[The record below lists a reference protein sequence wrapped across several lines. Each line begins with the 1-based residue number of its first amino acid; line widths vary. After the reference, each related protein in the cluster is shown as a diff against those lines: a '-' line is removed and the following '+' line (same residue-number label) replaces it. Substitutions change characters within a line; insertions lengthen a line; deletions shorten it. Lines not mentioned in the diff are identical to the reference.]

1 MKRLIAISL
10 LACMTVF
17 FTGCA
22 DSSQPAAETKGQ
34 VSIESGADADE
45 SSEEESSKEEESS
58 EEESSKE
65 ESSKAEES
73 SEVESSEEESSKEES
88 SEPESSVE
96 ESSAPESSAAPEPS
110 VEESSE
116 QQQQTSALQT
126 AMGSY
131 GEDDLVFVYN
141 NGQIRLLEKISD
153 ALAVLGNA
161 SKVESVASCLTIDSP
176 DDKIYY
182 YNGFK
187 VQTLTDSEG
196 EKIYQIEITSNS
208 AATAKGITIGSS
220 TADIENAYGLQNA
233 VAHDEFGYTYSTG
246 GSTALDF
253 FINNGKVE
261 NIIYQYYPN
270 S

>member
-1 MKRLIAISL
+1 M
-10 LACMTVF
+10 
-17 FTGCA
+17 
-22 DSSQPAAETKGQ
+22 
-34 VSIESGADADE
+34 
-45 SSEEESSKEEESS
+45 
-58 EEESSKE
+58 
-65 ESSKAEES
+65 
-73 SEVESSEEESSKEES
+73 
-88 SEPESSVE
+88 PESSVE
-96 ESSAPESSAAPEPS
+96 QPQET
-110 VEESSE
+110 
-116 QQQQTSALQT
+116 QTLQT

-131 GEDDLVFVYN
+131 NEDDLVFVYN
-141 NGQIRLLEKISD
+141 NGQIRLLEKISE

-161 SKVESVASCLTIDSP
+161 SKVESVPSCLTADSP
-176 DDKIYY
+176 NDNIYY

-220 TADIENAYGLQNA
+220 TADIEKAYGLQNA
-233 VAHDEFGYTYSTG
+233 VAHDEFTYTYSTG

-261 NIIYQYYPN
+261 TIIYQYYPN